1 MKKSIIAVWMLVSA
15 VLLMAGGNVT
25 PKLSA
30 VADIPAK
37 ACKTDKIYVEENA
50 NLMWQDTN
58 KNARQ
63 ERLVNGS
70 MQRTIVVD

>member
-1 MKKSIIAVWMLVSA
+1 LKEKKMKKSIIAAGMLVSV

-25 PKLSA
+25 PKLSP

-37 ACKTDKIYVEENA
+37 ACKTNEVY
-50 NLMWQDTN
+50 
-58 KNARQ
+58 
-63 ERLVNGS
+63 GS